1 MVGGCVGIVDR
12 DITAAEALSGE
23 FGDAVCCVRA
33 DVCEEPELEATR
45 RAFAERLPPING
57 LVVCAGVAQL
67 PLPIEDYAVE
77 DWERVV
83 DVHLKGT
90 YLSSRVF
97 GRQIASGGG
106 GAVVLVSRSEE
117 HTSNSSH

>member
-1 MVGGCVGIVDR
+1 MFTGGASGIGAATARRILMVGGCVGIVDR

-33 DVCEEPELEATR
+33 DVCEEPELEAAR

-83 DVHLKGT
+83 DVHLKG
-90 YLSSRVF
+90 
-97 GRQIASGGG
+97 
-106 GAVVLVSRSEE
+106 RSEE
-117 HTSNSSH
+117 HTS